1 MSLIPET
8 LRDNVRLLGDL
19 LGESVSNYEGSD
31 ILKIVEAIRQFSK
44 KASTDD
50 SIGTDELHEV
60 LAQVED
66 KDILPVV
73 RAFNQFLNLAN
84 IADQEHTASQKPN
97 VDELDQLFKKL
108 SDSHG
113 KSKLQ
118 EVLSKIKIELVLTA
132 HPTEV
137 SRRTLIHKYDQ
148 VATSLS
154 NLRRT
159 DLLDYEVNEQQHNL
173 KRLIDE
179 IWQTDEIRTERPT
192 AFDEAR
198 WGFAVIENSLWKAV
212 PQFMRHLDS
221 VARKRVGQGL
231 DLSATPFS
239 FYSWMG
245 GDRDGNPNCTHDIT
259 QKVIYLGRWM
269 AADLY
274 LNDIHALAGDL
285 SMTDVSAEAAEYL
298 GQPSSTP
305 YRELLVSVKHRLEM
319 TKQFCDDQLRG
330 KENFTHE
337 DQLLTKKSQILDIL
351 ELCYRSL
358 NEVGLDKVANGPL
371 LDSIRRVYCFG
382 INLSPLDIRQ
392 DAQRH
397 VEAISEICNCLN
409 IGDYANFT
417 EAQRQEFLLKELQS
431 NRPLLPIHFEPSA
444 NVKEVLDTCFVV
456 SKQPQECLSHYI
468 ISMAQQP
475 SDVLAVALL
484 LKQTGM
490 KWNMPVVPLFETLDD
505 LDRAPTVMGKLWQN
519 EWYREYSAQWQ
530 TVMIGYSDSAKDA
543 GKLTATWAQYKAQEQ
558 LVALAE
564 QNSIELVLF
573 HGRGGTVGRGGGPV
587 AKAMASQPPGSVK
600 GVIRV
605 TEQGEMI
612 RFKFGRARVAFNSF
626 NDYMIANIQATL
638 APDEAPKQQWRDL
651 IEQMSTESLSAYRKV
666 VRDDPNFVPYFRTL
680 TPEQELGKLALGSR
694 PAKRKA
700 TGGVESL
707 RAIPWIFAWMQVRLN
722 LPAWLGA
729 RQALQFA
736 HENQKDVL
744 DDMIKNWPFFNSYL
758 DLLEMV
764 LGKADLPISAHYEKE
779 LVAKE
784 IQSLGVTLRTDL
796 AELINLMNLLK
807 GQSQL
812 LEGDKILQGN
822 LKVRKPYIDPLN
834 LMQVELLKR
843 ERQSGQISPELEQ
856 ALKVTMTGISAGMRN
871 TG

>member
-1 MSLIPET
+1 MTLIPEA
-8 LRDNVRLLGDL
+8 LRENVRMLGEL
-19 LGESVSNYEGSD
+19 LGESVSKHEGAEL
-31 ILKIVEAIRQFSK
+31 LKKVEAIRQFSK
-44 KASTDD
+44 KASQDD
-50 SIGTDELHEV
+50 NIGTDELHEV

-84 IADQEHTASQKPN
+84 IADQEFQASQKTQI
-97 VDELDQLFKKL
+97 DELDELFKKL
-108 SDSHG
+108 SESHG
-113 KSKLQ
+113 HSKLQ
-118 EVLSKIKIELVLTA
+118 NVLAKIKIELVLTA

-148 VATSLS
+148 ISDALS

-159 DLLDYEVNEQQHNL
+159 DLLDYEINENQQSI

-179 IWQTDEIRTERPT
+179 IWQTDEIRSTRPT

-198 WGFAVIENSLWKAV
+198 WGFAVIENSLWQAV
-212 PQFMRHLDS
+212 PQFMRHLDHI
-221 VARKRVGQGL
+221 AKKRIGQGL
-231 DLSATPFS
+231 SLNATPFS

-245 GDRDGNPNCTHDIT
+245 GDRDGNPNVTHDIT
-259 QKVIYLGRWM
+259 QKVVWLGRWM

-274 LNDIHALAGDL
+274 LKDIHSLAGDL
-285 SMTDVSAEAAEYL
+285 SMTQINQEMKNKLTGNSK
-298 GQPSSTP
+298 TP
-305 YRELLVSVKHRLEM
+305 YRELLSSIKTRLEL
-319 TKQFCDDQLRG
+319 TKQYCDDQLRG

-337 DQLLTKKSQILDIL
+337 DQMLSAKSQILEGL

-358 NEVGLDKVANGPL
+358 NDVGLDKVANGPL
-371 LDSIRRVYCFG
+371 LDCIRRVCCFG

-392 DAQRH
+392 DASRH
-397 VEAISEICNCLN
+397 VEVIAEICSCLEL
-409 IGDYANFT
+409 GDF
-417 EAQRQEFLLKELQS
+417 ESWDEDKRQSFLLKELQS
-431 NRPLLPIHFEPSA
+431 NRPLLPINFEPST
-444 NVKEVLDTCFVV
+444 NVKEVLDTCFVI
-456 SKQPQECLSHYI
+456 SKQPEECLSHYI
-468 ISMAQQP
+468 ISMAKQP

-505 LDRAPTVMGKLWQN
+505 LDRASTVMGKLWQTK
-519 EWYREYSAQWQ
+519 WYLKYSQHWQ

-543 GKLTATWAQYKAQEQ
+543 GKLTATWAQYKAQEK

-564 QNSIELVLF
+564 QYNVELVLF

-612 RFKFGRARVAFNSF
+612 RFKFGSSRVAFNSF
-626 NDYMIANIQATL
+626 NDYMIANMQATL
-638 APDEAPKQQWRDL
+638 APDQPPKQQWRDL
-651 IEQMSTESLSAYRKV
+651 IEKMSTQSLNAYRKI
-666 VRDDPNFVPYFRTL
+666 VREDKNFVQYFRTL

-707 RAIPWIFAWMQVRLN
+707 RAIPWVFAWMQVRLN

-729 RQALQFA
+729 RQALQYA
-736 HENQKDVL
+736 QDNDKKNLE
-744 DDMIKNWPFFNSYL
+744 DMIQNWSFFSSYL

-764 LGKADLPISAHYEKE
+764 LGKADLPICAHYEKE
-779 LVAKE
+779 LVPKD
-784 IQSLGVTLRTDL
+784 IQVLGQTLRADL
-796 AELINLMNLLK
+796 AQLIELMNGLK
-807 GQSQL
+807 GQQKL
-812 LEGDKILQGN
+812 LESDKNLHGN
-822 LKVRKPYIDPLN
+822 LLIRKPYIDPLN
-834 LMQVELLKR
+834 LLQVELLKR
-843 ERQSGQISPELEQ
+843 ERQGGDIDPELEQ